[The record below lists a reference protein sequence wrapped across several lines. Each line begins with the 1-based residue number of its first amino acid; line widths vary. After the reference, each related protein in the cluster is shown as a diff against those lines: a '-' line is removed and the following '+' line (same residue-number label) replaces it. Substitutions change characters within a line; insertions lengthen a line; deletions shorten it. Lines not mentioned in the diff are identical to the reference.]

1 MSNDNNTVYK
11 IVSRELLG
19 VYLDNCRRDPA
30 RRIFSVLFTKKNG
43 ELRRMAI
50 KPGRRSK
57 GGKRAWNPEKR
68 DSRFVFDTRKREWRA
83 VNLLTLHEVSVCG
96 IRYVTMD
103 RWLQLNWGS
112 KRIPFGG
119 DQ

>member
-1 MSNDNNTVYK
+1 MSANNNAVYR

-43 ELRRMAI
+43 ELRRMTI

-57 GGKRAWNPEKR
+57 GGKRAWNPE
-68 DSRFVFDTRKREWRA
+68 DTGQRFVFEPRKGWRT
-83 VNLLTLHEVSVCG
+83 VDLHTLDELCVQGV
-96 IRYVTMD
+96 RYVTVS
-103 RWLQLNWGS
+103 RWLDLHWGS

-119 DQ
+119 AE